1 LLPARAIENLSYTF
15 GVNRVGIDGN
25 QIAYN
30 GHSAAYDFKG
40 ETLVNLKDQEQIQ
53 VITLNYTALEEYRS
67 KFPAWK
73 DADNFTIHP

>member
-1 LLPARAIENLSYTF
+1 V
-15 GVNRVGIDGN
+15 GVDGN

-40 ETLVNLKDQEQIQ
+40 ETLVNLEEREQIQ
-53 VITLNYTALEEYRS
+53 VIHLDYTALEEYRS

-73 DADNFTIHP
+73 DADPFTVNS